1 MKKKFII
8 AAIIG
13 IVLIGGTTA
22 VMALNSNKEVT
33 RTHKEELANSEEE
46 SKKVGNDKGEEIDSN
61 DKDEELDSNDKLEE
75 KENNDTT
82 SEKSESVNDK
92 NNSKAQSAS
101 TDKPKEQ
108 TIDEGYNIFYKAR
121 DAYNRGDFDEAVR
134 LYETINNRDALA
146 KVASEK
152 DMFYFAKSVNEQIDK
167 GQKLYDSG
175 EYVQAKVFMSKL
187 MRGNYMT
194 PKQEAKA
201 NEIYENAKVKVTP
214 EEEKKVQQ
222 SFTYEKALEI
232 LKNNIGDDPK
242 NNYKYSDEYIDEIN
256 GCKTIYINITREN
269 VESAEMYLVG
279 SDGSV
284 ISGS

>member
-13 IVLIGGTTA
+13 VVIIGGSTA
-22 VMALNSNKEVT
+22 VVALNNREAIKVQKEESVNNEEASKEVVKD
-33 RTHKEELANSEEE
+33 KEENTNS
-46 SKKVGNDKGEEIDSN
+46 DEI
-61 DKDEELDSNDKLEE
+61 LEE
-75 KENNDTT
+75 KDDNESKTEKLDNKSENNSDDNSFQSQ
-82 SEKSESVNDK
+82 SEINEN
-92 NNSKAQSAS
+92 
-101 TDKPKEQ
+101 PKEQ
-108 TIDEGYNIFYKAR
+108 TIDEGYEIFYKAS
-121 DAYNRGDFDEAVR
+121 DAYNREDFDEAVR

-146 KVASEK
+146 KVESAK
-152 DMFYFAKSVNEQIDK
+152 DMFYLAKSISDEIDK
-167 GQKLYDSG
+167 GQKLYNSG
-175 EYVQAKVFMSKL
+175 EYIKAKMFMSKL
-187 MRGNYMT
+187 IRGNYMT

-201 NEIYENAKVKVTP
+201 NEIYENAKAKVTP

-232 LKNNIGDDPK
+232 LKNNIGDDTK

-256 GCKTIYINITREN
+256 GCKTIYINVTREN

-284 ISGS
+284 ITGS